1 MKMNIE
7 KSAFVVKKA
16 TLDGNKKVKSE
27 ITAFKLVSSKFSWKD
42 RILTIVCMVSGVQFT
57 KRQTRGSGRSFNPKR
72 TVF

>member
-16 TLDGNKKVKSE
+16 TLVGNKKVKSE

-42 RILTIVCMVSGVQFT
+42 RILTIVCMVIGVQFT